1 MPSFLIPSLLLVEDT
16 DLKELCDSATFPF
29 FPLQYALL
37 ENLIDQ
43 TTANVANDAY
53 DVCKGNQ
60 CSCIVFN
67 VTHEIFYHQKLLI
80 LSLSALPVGLL
91 DIHLWP
97 VAFVECQVCAPI
109 QFLLTLKLSTCRVVS
124 CIALSTLN

>member
-1 MPSFLIPSLLLVEDT
+1 MTLLPFL
-16 DLKELCDSATFPF
+16 

-43 TTANVANDAY
+43 TTANIANDAY
-53 DVCKGNQ
+53 DVCKGNL

-97 VAFVECQVCAPI
+97 VAFVECQVCTHPI
-109 QFLLTLKLSTCRVVS
+109 SAYTETVNMSSSFLHSFVYTELRIKYFIHTC
-124 CIALSTLN
+124 